1 MAVTLTS
8 IQEEKIYGVR
18 SALPCRFVS
27 DTVAE
32 YLESITID
40 LKIWNGDDTSA
51 KPSTDTYSFALG
63 ANVLGTN
70 LTSYEV
76 DISEFIREFINTDNF
91 VAAPV
96 TSYAQDWAAW
106 VEISWTADIVG
117 GDTTYSD
124 EPIIICTNGWR
135 AYEDTTLALD
145 TYYFPTSVQVPDDK
159 LYFIT
164 VLDNGVTGAARILD
178 EIEIDY
184 DSSAAAS
191 TAFGTVGGT
200 TASLFKTAAL
210 DWGANDTKATVKL
223 MLSSAVVFSF
233 EVFKYC
239 KSKYNTQVIGY
250 TNRIGTV
257 DFIYAF
263 GKNENSQNAARASY
277 KPALNSTYNAA
288 NAQYRISSVNGKQPF
303 TTNTDWVTEETREK
317 IRDLILTEYAILTD
331 ATSTTLISHAIMPM
345 DSEQTMK
352 QDNNEMS
359 NYTLSFQY
367 AYDTIN
373 SVR

>member
-32 YLESITID
+32 YFETITID
-40 LKIWNGDDTSA
+40 LKIWNGDDTTA
-51 KPSTDTYSFALG
+51 KPSADTYSFSLN

-76 DISEFIREFINTDNF
+76 DIAEFVREYINTDNF
-91 VAAPV
+91 TATPV

-106 VEISWTADIVG
+106 VEISWTATIVG

-124 EPIIICTNGWR
+124 APIIICTNGWR
-135 AYEDTTLALD
+135 AYDDPTLALD
-145 TYYFPTSVQVPDDK
+145 TYYFPVSVQVPGDK
-159 LYFIT
+159 VYFIT

-184 DSSAAAS
+184 DISAAAS
-191 TAFGTVGGT
+191 TAFGTAGST
-200 TASLFKTAAL
+200 TASLFKTVAL
-210 DWGANDTKATVKL
+210 SWGANDTKATVKL

-233 EVFKYC
+233 EVFRYC
-239 KSKYNTQVIGY
+239 KSKYVNQVIGY
-250 TNRIGTV
+250 TNRLGV
-257 DFIYAF
+257 MDFIFTF
-263 GKNENSQNAARASY
+263 GKNENNQNVTRANY
-277 KPALNSTYNAA
+277 KPALNSTYTAA
-288 NAQYRISSVNGKQPF
+288 NAQYRISSANGKQPF
-303 TTNTDWVTEETREK
+303 TTNTDFVPQETREK
-317 IRDLILTEYAILTD
+317 IRDLLLTEYAIITD
-331 ATSTTLISHAIMPM
+331 ATSTTLISKAIVPT
-345 DSEQTMK
+345 DSDQVMK

-359 NYTLSFQY
+359 NYTLSFEY